1 MGLVFSKQFA
11 TVFLLIILVLVW
23 SSVWSLFRIAMEAIP
38 PLSFR
43 VIIGLPAFLLLLIL
57 GYKKVKTV
65 KIPKNN
71 IKSLLLISFF
81 NVTLWQI
88 LMLYGITMLGG
99 GRAAVLTY
107 TMPVWATIF
116 AAIFGYEKI
125 NFSIIVSL
133 ILGMIGI
140 FFLSIEIN
148 IFENIFGFLITLS
161 AGLSWAIGTMIVK
174 YGGIKSDGL
183 VVAGWQQLIGI
194 IPIIPFALYFD
205 LNNFGDIELKH
216 VLIIFYGIFFS
227 SAYTYWAYF
236 TVLQKFSVN
245 ITSISV
251 MTVPVLAVL
260 IDYLMI
266 DFPFSTLD
274 LLALIFIISGIYI
287 AATKPF
293 NKRLKNIIKLS
304 KR

>member
-1 MGLVFSKQFA
+1 MGLIFSKQF
-11 TVFLLIILVLVW
+11 VSVLLLIILVLVW

-38 PLSFR
+38 PFSFR
-43 VIIGLPAFLLLLIL
+43 VIIGLPAFLLLLII

-65 KIPKNN
+65 KIPRNN
-71 IKSLLLISFF
+71 IKSLLLIGFF

-148 IFENIFGFLITLS
+148 IFENLFGFLITLS

-183 VVAGWQQLIGI
+183 IVAGWQQLIGI
-194 IPIIPFALYFD
+194 IPIIPFALYYD
-205 LNNFGDIELKH
+205 LNNFGEIELRH
-216 VLIIFYGIFFS
+216 ILIIFYGIFFS

-260 IDYLMI
+260 IDYFMI

-274 LLALIFIISGIYI
+274 LFALIFIISGIYI
-287 AATKPF
+287 AATRPF
-293 NKRLKNIIKLS
+293 NKNSTKIDKSL
-304 KR
+304 

>member
-1 MGLVFSKQFA
+1 MGLVFSKQFV

-125 NFSIIVSL
+125 NFSIIFL
-133 ILGMIGI
+133 NFKPINPI
-140 FFLSIEIN
+140 FRFIYQ
-148 IFENIFGFLITLS
+148 F
-161 AGLSWAIGTMIVK
+161 
-174 YGGIKSDGL
+174 
-183 VVAGWQQLIGI
+183 
-194 IPIIPFALYFD
+194 
-205 LNNFGDIELKH
+205 
-216 VLIIFYGIFFS
+216 
-227 SAYTYWAYF
+227 
-236 TVLQKFSVN
+236 
-245 ITSISV
+245 
-251 MTVPVLAVL
+251 
-260 IDYLMI
+260 
-266 DFPFSTLD
+266 
-274 LLALIFIISGIYI
+274 IFIIFCFKI
-287 AATKPF
+287 
-293 NKRLKNIIKLS
+293 
-304 KR
+304 

>member
-1 MGLVFSKQFA
+1 MGLVFSKQFV
-11 TVFLLIILVLVW
+11 TVLLLIILVLVW

-116 AAIFGYEKI
+116 ATIFGYEKI

-194 IPIIPFALYFD
+194 IPIIPFALYYD

-293 NKRLKNIIKLS
+293 S
-304 KR
+304 KK

>member
-1 MGLVFSKQFA
+1 MGLVFSKQFV
-11 TVFLLIILVLVW
+11 TVLLLIILVLVW

-125 NFSIIVSL
+125 NFSIIISL

-140 FFLSIEIN
+140 FFLAIEIN

-194 IPIIPFALYFD
+194 IPIIPFALYYD

-293 NKRLKNIIKLS
+293 S
-304 KR
+304 KK

>member
-1 MGLVFSKQFA
+1 MGLIFSKQFV
-11 TVFLLIILVLVW
+11 TVLLLIILVLVW

-38 PLSFR
+38 PFSFR

-65 KIPKNN
+65 KIPRNN

-125 NFSIIVSL
+125 NFSITVSL

-148 IFENIFGFLITLS
+148 IFENLFGFLITLS

-183 VVAGWQQLIGI
+183 IVAGWQQLIGI
-194 IPIIPFALYFD
+194 IPIIPFALYYD
-205 LNNFGDIELKH
+205 LNNFGEIELRH
-216 VLIIFYGIFFS
+216 ILIIFYGIFFS

-260 IDYLMI
+260 IDYFMI

-274 LLALIFIISGIYI
+274 LFALIFIISGIYI
-287 AATKPF
+287 AATRPF
-293 NKRLKNIIKLS
+293 NKNSTKIDKSL
-304 KR
+304 

>member
-1 MGLVFSKQFA
+1 MGLIFSKQFV
-11 TVFLLIILVLVW
+11 TVLLLIILVLVW

-38 PLSFR
+38 PFSFR

-65 KIPKNN
+65 KIPRNN

-116 AAIFGYEKI
+116 AAIFGYEKM

-148 IFENIFGFLITLS
+148 IFENLFGFLITLS

-183 VVAGWQQLIGI
+183 IVAGWQQLIGI
-194 IPIIPFALYFD
+194 IPIIPFALYYD
-205 LNNFGDIELKH
+205 LNNFGEIELRH
-216 VLIIFYGIFFS
+216 ILIIFYGIFFS

-260 IDYLMI
+260 IDYFMI

-274 LLALIFIISGIYI
+274 LFALIFIISGIYI
-287 AATKPF
+287 AATRPF
-293 NKRLKNIIKLS
+293 NKN
-304 KR
+304 

>member
-1 MGLVFSKQFA
+1 MGLVFSKQFV

-116 AAIFGYEKI
+116 ATIFGYEKI
-125 NFSIIVSL
+125 NFSIIFSL

-183 VVAGWQQLIGI
+183 IVAGWQQLIGI
-194 IPIIPFALYFD
+194 IPIIPFALYYD

-216 VLIIFYGIFFS
+216 ILIIIYGIFFS

-293 NKRLKNIIKLS
+293 S
-304 KR
+304 KK

>member
-1 MGLVFSKQFA
+1 MGLVFSKQFV

-23 SSVWSLFRIAMEAIP
+23 SSVWSLCSIAMEAIP

-71 IKSLLLISFF
+71 IKSLPLISFF

-125 NFSIIVSL
+125 NFSIIISL

-194 IPIIPFALYFD
+194 IPIIPFAMYYD

-293 NKRLKNIIKLS
+293 S
-304 KR
+304 KK

>member
-1 MGLVFSKQFA
+1 MSSIFSKQFI
-11 TVFLLIILVLVW
+11 TIILLIILVLVW
-23 SSVWSLFRIAMEAIP
+23 SSVWSLFRIAMESIP

-43 VIIGLPAFLLLLIL
+43 VIIGIPAFVLLLAL
-57 GYKKVKTV
+57 GYKKVRTI
-65 KIPKNN
+65 KIPRNN

-125 NFSIIVSL
+125 NLSIVISL

-140 FFLSIEIN
+140 FFLSTEIN
-148 IFENIFGFLITLS
+148 IFENLFGFLITLS

-183 VVAGWQQLIGI
+183 IVAGWQQIIGI

-205 LNNFGDIELKH
+205 LNNFGEIELKH
-216 VLIIFYGIFFS
+216 ILIIFYGIFFS

-251 MTVPVLAVL
+251 MAVPVLAVL
-260 IDYLMI
+260 IDFLTI

-274 LLALIFIISGIYI
+274 FLALIFIISGIYI
-287 AATKPF
+287 AAVRPF
-293 NKRLKNIIKLS
+293 S
-304 KR
+304 KK

>member
-1 MGLVFSKQFA
+1 MGLIFSKQFV
-11 TVFLLIILVLVW
+11 TVLLLIILVLVW

-38 PLSFR
+38 PFSFR

-65 KIPKNN
+65 KIPRNN

-116 AAIFGYEKI
+116 ATIFGYEKI
-125 NFSIIVSL
+125 NFSITVSL

-148 IFENIFGFLITLS
+148 IFENLFGFLITLS

-183 VVAGWQQLIGI
+183 IVAGWQQLIGI
-194 IPIIPFALYFD
+194 IPIIPFALYYD
-205 LNNFGDIELKH
+205 LNNFGEIELRH
-216 VLIIFYGIFFS
+216 ILIIFYGIFFS

-260 IDYLMI
+260 IDYFMI

-274 LLALIFIISGIYI
+274 LFALIFIISGIYI
-287 AATKPF
+287 AATRPF
-293 NKRLKNIIKLS
+293 NKNSTKIDKSL
-304 KR
+304 